1 VAGADPR
8 GQESGESNP
17 SFPDGEKPTTCSQQ
31 RRVSSEPQA
40 STSSDGSWS
49 ARGARDLASKSSRA
63 DRDPEV
69 FAKKGPGKVRGLSR
83 RSASRQI
90 PCLAL
95 RSFPLQPSLQQPR
108 CFPPPAACHF
118 RWPGC
123 RSWLLPPHASS
134 EPPTTKNRAA
144 SERRPAGTTVADSK
158 KSHTKDRLPHAQ
170 AAATEATPHRG
181 GRGKPQQTK
190 QRQKQPRK
198 DLNTW
203 PPLATATNR
212 TTRQTGRAETAA
224 AKTQRATPRGGHDA
238 AVPKEEDLDTTSR
251 RRREKKRKSRQG
263 GWRRQR
269 RKREPPK
276 GGHDTADPEQDCDAG
291 GRRRSMNR
299 PRENR

>member
-1 VAGADPR
+1 MAGADPR

-123 RSWLLPPHASS
+123 RSWLFAPPRELRAPDHKKPSCKREAARWDNSGRQQEIPHERSPATCPGCCNRGNAS
-134 EPPTTKNRAA
+134 PRWA
-144 SERRPAGTTVADSK
+144 R
-158 KSHTKDRLPHAQ
+158 Q
-170 AAATEATPHRG
+170 AAAN
-181 GRGKPQQTK
+181 K
-190 QRQKQPRK
+190 
-198 DLNTW
+198 
-203 PPLATATNR
+203 ATAETTTQGPEHLASPGNGDKQDDKTDRAGGDGSGENTESHPKGR
-212 TTRQTGRAETAA
+212 TRRGS
-224 AKTQRATPRGGHDA
+224 TQRRRPGHD
-238 AVPKEEDLDTTSR
+238 KQTQ
-251 RRREKKRKSRQG
+251 KRK
-263 GWRRQR
+263 
-269 RKREPPK
+269 E
-276 GGHDTADPEQDCDAG
+276 A
-291 GRRRSMNR
+291 
-299 PRENR
+299 